1 MTCFFLFL
9 GEMGWLKDFFGTV
22 FTGVT
27 ADDAKTGK
35 KKSPLSCDQAEEIF
49 FGCSGNRLQSVSH
62 PNILP
67 PFDVAN
73 LK

>member
-1 MTCFFLFL
+1 
-9 GEMGWLKDFFGTV
+9 MGWLKDFFSTM
-22 FTGVT
+22 FTGEE
-27 ADDAKTGK
+27 
-35 KKSPLSCDQAEEIF
+35 KSPLSCAQAEEIF